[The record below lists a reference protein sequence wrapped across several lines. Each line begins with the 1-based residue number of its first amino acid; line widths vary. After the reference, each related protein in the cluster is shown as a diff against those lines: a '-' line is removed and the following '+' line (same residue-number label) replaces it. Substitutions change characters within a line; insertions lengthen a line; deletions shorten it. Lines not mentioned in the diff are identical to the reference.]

1 MKSKFVE
8 GKPGTAVIAAEDCF
22 PNIEDLQRD
31 FNLLDFLDFCAGID
45 AAILYEN
52 LVCGGASDSNA
63 NPVYSALL
71 SEGVIKDIAE
81 TGAFRIRQM
90 NLSGIQEQSF

>member
-45 AAILYEN
+45 AAHRL
-52 LVCGGASDSNA
+52 CS
-63 NPVYSALL
+63 
-71 SEGVIKDIAE
+71 
-81 TGAFRIRQM
+81 
-90 NLSGIQEQSF
+90 